1 MGEEAGLALV
11 SGHHR
16 GHPGPVLGEEQPR
29 DRGDPARAW
38 PGEVAAC
45 DTNLEILA
53 IVYII
58 HSASHSQ
65 FPAGRR
71 REWVSKSRVVTGQ
84 K

>member
-1 MGEEAGLALV
+1 MGKEASIALV

-29 DRGDPARAW
+29 DRGDPARAR
-38 PGEVAAC
+38 PREVAAN
-45 DTNLEILA
+45 DTNLEISAL
-53 IVYII
+53 VYII
-58 HSASHSQ
+58 HSVSQSQ